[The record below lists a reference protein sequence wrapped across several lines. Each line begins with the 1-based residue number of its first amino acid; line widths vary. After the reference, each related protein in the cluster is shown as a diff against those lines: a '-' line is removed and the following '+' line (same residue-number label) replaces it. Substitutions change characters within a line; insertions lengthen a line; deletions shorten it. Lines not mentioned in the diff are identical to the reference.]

1 VKPTVRQR
9 LRYAFD
15 NTMARGTSALVG
27 YLAIATAVLIALG
40 AVAVLV
46 GGFVPPNGRHSL
58 IGSIFT
64 TLTHAIDPGTLAND
78 TARWPFLA
86 AMLVV
91 TIGGLFV
98 FSALIGVLATGLD
111 RRLEELRKGRSL
123 VLEHGHTLILGWSDQ
138 VFTILS
144 ELEVGK
150 ADEQRPAVV
159 ILADE
164 DKVEMEDRIRTRVHG
179 RHHLRVVCRSGNPID
194 LADLEL
200 ASPREAASII
210 VLAPPGEDPDSQVI
224 KTVLALTR
232 SSAHRDAHYRI
243 VAEITDPANLDTARL
258 VGGDEAIFVDKRRT
272 ISRLIV
278 QAARQSGIS
287 AVITDLL
294 DFGGDE
300 IYMRADPQLE
310 GRRFGEAVL
319 AYERCSVIGLIGPG
333 GRIELNPRGDRE
345 IEAGARVIAIAED
358 ATMLAAGSRSGASV
372 DEAAIAAAPLPSRRI
387 ERSLILG
394 WNSRGTSVVSEL
406 ASFMRPGAA
415 ITIIADVGGVDE
427 AVERECTALGG
438 CRVGF
443 RRAST
448 TDRRVLESAEAD
460 TYDHVIVLCY
470 SDTLDVQEADARTL
484 VTILH
489 LRDIA
494 DRRGTRLA
502 IVSEM
507 LDDRNRELAETADI
521 DDVIVSDRLTSL
533 MLAQLSENPHLENV
547 FSELLVAAGSEVYL
561 RPIDGYL
568 AAGREASYATAV
580 EAALRRG
587 EVAIGYWRNGGEAT
601 RRVRD
606 GVRLNP
612 PKSEL
617 FAPAAGDCLIVLAE
631 D

>member
-1 VKPTVRQR
+1 VRPTLRQR

-15 NTMARGTSALVG
+15 NTMARGTPALVG
-27 YLAIATAVLIALG
+27 YLALATGILIALG
-40 AVAVLV
+40 AIAVLV
-46 GGFVPPNGRHSL
+46 GGFVPPSGRHSL

-78 TARWPFLA
+78 TARWPFLV

-98 FSALIGVLATGLD
+98 FSALIGVLASGLD
-111 RRLEELRKGRSL
+111 RRLAELRKGRSL
-123 VLEHGHTLILGWSDQ
+123 VLERGHTLILGWSDQ
-138 VFTILS
+138 VFTILA

-164 DKVEMEDRIRTRVHG
+164 DKVEMEDRIRARVG
-179 RHHLRVVCRSGNPID
+179 ANRHLRVVCRSGSPID

-200 ASPREAASII
+200 ASPREAGSII
-210 VLAPPGEDPDSQVI
+210 VLAPAGEDPDAQVI

-232 SSAHRDAHYRI
+232 SSAHRDARYRI
-243 VAEITDPANLDTARL
+243 VAEISDPANLGTARL
-258 VGGDEAIFVDKRRT
+258 VGGEEAIFVDKRRT

-294 DFGGDE
+294 DFAGDE
-300 IYMRADPQLE
+300 IYMRVDPELE

-319 AYERCSVIGLIGPG
+319 AYERCSVMGLIGPG
-333 GRIELNPRGDRE
+333 GRIELNPPRDRE

-358 ATMLAAGSRSGASV
+358 ATMLAAGTRSGASV
-372 DEAAIAAAPLPSRRI
+372 DEGAIAAAPLPARRI

-394 WNSRGTSVVSEL
+394 WNARGTSVVSEL
-406 ASFMRPGAA
+406 ATFMNPGSA
-415 ITIIADVGGVDE
+415 ISILADVDGVEE

-438 CRVGF
+438 CRVSF
-443 RRAST
+443 RQAST
-448 TDRRVLESAEAD
+448 TDRRVLESAAAD

-533 MLAQLSENPHLENV
+533 MLAQLSENPHLEDV
-547 FSELLVAAGSEVYL
+547 FSELLAAAGSEVYL
-561 RPIDGYL
+561 RPIGGYL

-587 EVAIGYWRNGGEAT
+587 EVAIGYWRDGGEAT

-612 PKSEL
+612 PKSEVL
-617 FAPAAGDCLIVLAE
+617 SPAGRDCLIVLAE
-631 D
+631 E

>member
-1 VKPTVRQR
+1 MKPTVRQR

-27 YLAIATAVLIALG
+27 YLALATAVLIALG
-40 AVAVLV
+40 AIAVLV
-46 GGFVPPNGRHSL
+46 GGFVPPSGRHSL

-138 VFTILS
+138 VFTILA

-150 ADEQRPAVV
+150 ADEQRPTVV

-164 DKVEMEDRIRTRVHG
+164 DKVEMEDRIRARVRG

-200 ASPREAASII
+200 ASPREAGSII

-310 GRRFGEAVL
+310 GRRFGQAVL

-333 GRIELNPRGDRE
+333 GRIELNPRSDRE
-345 IEAGARVIAIAED
+345 IEAGTRVIAIAED
-358 ATMLAAGSRSGASV
+358 ATMLAAGTRSGASV
-372 DEAAIAAAPLPSRRI
+372 DEGAMAAAPLPIRRI

-406 ASFMRPGAA
+406 AGFMRAGAA
-415 ITIIADVGGVDE
+415 ITIIADVDGIEE
-427 AVERECTALGG
+427 AVERECTALGA
-438 CRVGF
+438 CRVSF

-533 MLAQLSENPHLENV
+533 MLAQLSENPHLEDV

-561 RPIDGYL
+561 RPIDRYL

-587 EVAIGYWRNGGEAT
+587 EVAIGYWRDGGEAT

-612 PKSEL
+612 PKSEV